1 MSPDFILRPAV
12 IDDIAPAYA
21 MFRRSIYGYLFRLG
35 MVDEATA
42 KDPPIAEAWRRQREW
57 IEHLWRTSSENWVA
71 VDQAGDLIGWAMS
84 IERDGHLE
92 LTHFFVEPG
101 RQGAGVGRALV
112 EKAFPPGRGRHRT
125 INATQD
131 PSALSIYLSCGVHH
145 VTDTV
150 DVLLK
155 PVPFD
160 RTTDLEFRRLEV
172 SETSVQEIIAIER
185 TLLDFAREQDIR
197 FMLANRP
204 AWLASRNGTAVGYA
218 FGVQPNPAGVEDFS
232 PACGPMGALDPA
244 DIPAL
249 VDQVIDQAVDVS
261 EFFITVPFMNQQAI
275 SHVLKRGGRID
286 PFYLMILSDSPT
298 MKLDRYI
305 HTSPSFIL

>member
-1 MSPDFILRPAV
+1 MSRDFSLRPAV
-12 IDDIAPAYA
+12 VDDIASAYA
-21 MFRRSIYGYLFRLG
+21 MFRRSIYGYLFQLG

-42 KDPPIAEAWRRQREW
+42 KNPPVAEAWQRQRDW

-71 VDQAGDLIGWAMS
+71 VDEAGELIGWAMS
-84 IERDGHLE
+84 IERGGHLE

-112 EKAFPPGRGRHRT
+112 EAAFPAGRGRHRT

-145 VTDTV
+145 VTDSV
-150 DVLLK
+150 DMLLK
-155 PVPFD
+155 PGPLKG
-160 RTTDLEFRRLEV
+160 TTDLEFRRLDD
-172 SETSVQEIIAIER
+172 SETSVQAIIAIEQA
-185 TLLDFAREQDIR
+185 LLDFAREQDIR
-197 FMLANRP
+197 FMLASRP
-204 AWLASRNGTAVGYA
+204 AWLASRNGAAVGYA
-218 FGVQPNPAGVEDFS
+218 FGVQPNPPGIADFS

-244 DIPAL
+244 DVPAL
-249 VDQVIDQAVDVS
+249 IDHVIGEATDVP
-261 EFFITVPFMNQQAI
+261 EFCITVPFMNRQAI

-286 PFYLMILSDSPT
+286 PFYLMILSDSGT
-298 MKLDRYI
+298 LKLDRYI